1 MMCAILKR
9 ANAAAFIYCVIVL
22 GSVATAFIVY
32 GRMVE
37 VGYCC
42 RSMRGLKWN
51 KQEMLMFSC
60 LAAHSKATYMYT
72 LSVGKVKG

>member
-32 GRMVE
+32 GRMME

-51 KQEMLMFSC
+51 KQEMLLFSC
-60 LAAHSKATYMYT
+60 LATELEARYMYM
-72 LSVGKVKG
+72 LSLGKVKG